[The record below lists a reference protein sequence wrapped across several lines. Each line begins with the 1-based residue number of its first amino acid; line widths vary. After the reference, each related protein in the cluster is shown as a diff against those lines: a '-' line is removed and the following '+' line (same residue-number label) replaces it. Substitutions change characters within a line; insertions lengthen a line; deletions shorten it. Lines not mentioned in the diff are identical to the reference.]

1 MRRDIIESLWGPTLY
16 RPRFVAVS
24 IGCSLL
30 MLLTGCSWRGPVNVR
45 FSRDVD
51 KAGLDQ
57 LTKQGGDVVLLA
69 DTAFWT
75 DRHTTRAIPIAR
87 RAKTFI
93 IGPGA
98 TQMVGEMLERIFDE
112 VVTVRNLNLVPDL
125 ARFDYVIHLVL
136 DDFDTR
142 TINLPIFS
150 NGRFFVELGAEV
162 TRADG
167 AFVGRLKSSGSKSF
181 WFGNLEANNTDGVYS
196 DILERA
202 SKTFNAAVQESLF
215 GMMEELEELL
225 GTEPSPRPYTS
236 QVHSQR
242 PAERVTEIETV
253 RSGP

>member
-1 MRRDIIESLWGPTLY
+1 LY

-24 IGCSLL
+24 IGCCLL
-30 MLLTGCSWRGPVNVR
+30 MLLAGCSWRGPVAVR
-45 FSRDVD
+45 LSRDVD
-51 KAGLDQ
+51 KASLEQ

-69 DTAFWT
+69 DSAFWT
-75 DRHTTRAIPIAR
+75 DRHTTRSIPIAR
-87 RAKTFI
+87 RSKTFI

-98 TQMVGEMLERIFDE
+98 TQMVGEMLGRIFDE
-112 VVTVRNLNLVPDL
+112 VVTVRNLDLVPDL

-150 NGRFFVELGAEV
+150 NGRFFVELGADV

-181 WFGNLEANNTDGVYS
+181 WFGNLEADNTDGVYS

-225 GTEPSPRPYTS
+225 GTEPSPGLQTS

-242 PAERVTEIETV
+242 PAERLTEMETA